1 MTALSQRAHRYETDH
16 VRHLRALAYRMLGS
30 RSDAEDVM
38 QEVWLRWAEIDESS
52 IDSPR
57 AYLSRLATN
66 LCLDRLRSA
75 AVKRE
80 QYVGIWLPEPLLE
93 DDDAMCHGPERQTEF
108 AQDVSVAFMLALERL
123 TPLERASFL
132 LHDVFALEFDEVAT
146 RLERSPAAC
155 RQLASRAR
163 THVKAEYVRCE
174 VEADEHERLF
184 NAFNRAVQSQDTD
197 ALASLLSEDAVLVAD
212 GGGKVTTIPRPLHGG
227 SKIART
233 FMGFVRLPSSQNW
246 HLQQASINGLPGC
259 LVFDGPGG
267 ELVQTIILMPSPVD
281 PGRIGTL
288 YIQRNPEKLR
298 HLSGE

>member
-30 RSDAEDVM
+30 RSDAEDVV

-132 LHDVFALEFDEVAT
+132 LHDVFDLEFDEVAT

-184 NAFNRAVQSQDTD
+184 NAFNRAVQSKDAD
-197 ALASLLSEDAVLVAD
+197 ALARLLSEDAVMVAD
-212 GGGKVTTIPRPLHGG
+212 GGGKVTAVPHPLLGG
-227 SKIART
+227 GKIART
-233 FMGFVRLPSSQNW
+233 LMGFVCLPSSQNW
-246 HLQQASINGLPGC
+246 CFQQARINGLPGC
-259 LVFDGPGG
+259 LIFDGPDG
-267 ELVQTIILMPSPVD
+267 ELIQTVTLVPSSSD
-281 PGRIGTL
+281 SSRIGTI
-288 YIQRNPEKLR
+288 YIQRNPEKLK
-298 HLSGE
+298 HLRTE